1 MPIVVDQ
8 LMSSGARVW
17 VWHVTE
23 TERELKKFL
32 PEAIF
37 DRILSDFRLPL
48 RQKQKMVSQILLQG
62 LGDGHSPEWYYSE
75 AGKPLFRAYPGHF
88 SISHSRDFV
97 GLVYHPLDKCG
108 IDLEELRE
116 KILVIAPRFTH
127 DTEAA
132 WVRKANELEDLT
144 LIWSVKEALFKTI
157 GGGGIHFKTQLRVWA
172 PLRQSNRYGHGT
184 AVFDGAEGKINFSY
198 YYIYLEGVLLVHTI
212 AMESP
217 A

>member
-1 MPIVVDQ
+1 
-8 LMSSGARVW
+8 
-17 VWHVTE
+17 
-23 TERELKKFL
+23 
-32 PEAIF
+32 
-37 DRILSDFRLPL
+37 
-48 RQKQKMVSQILLQG
+48 MVSQILLQG
-62 LGDGHSPEWYYSE
+62 LGDGHSPEWYYNE
-75 AGKPLFRAYPGHF
+75 AGKPLFRDYPGHF

-116 KILVIAPRFTH
+116 KILVIASRFTH
-127 DTEAA
+127 DAEAA
-132 WVRKANELEDLT
+132 WVRKTHELEDIT

-157 GGGGIHFKTQLRVWA
+157 GGGGIHFKTQLRVWS
-172 PLRQSNRYGHGT
+172 PFRQSNRHGHGI
-184 AVFDGAEGKINFSY
+184 AVFDGAEEKMNFSY